1 MRNLSTGLAAMA
13 VLMALGAGVGHAA
26 DQDATARAREML
38 RRTQEALRDAQ
49 SANAD
54 LVRAKAETEQKL
66 QAATKQIDAAKSG
79 TKAAQ
84 ATQASLQ
91 TQLQAAQSAQAGLE
105 RRYNDVNERLAASN
119 SKLVD
124 TSKQLAAR
132 DAELEVVKQGLEQS
146 KTANLS
152 CENKNIALYGYAEEV
167 LKGYKNKGVWASLSQ
182 KEPVFG
188 LKEVDVEN
196 VVQEYQLKFDSQRV
210 KAAN

>member
-1 MRNLSTGLAAMA
+1 MRNLLTGLAALV
-13 VLMALGAGVGHAA
+13 VLIALGAGVGHAA

-38 RRTQEALRDAQ
+38 RRTQEALRDAP

-54 LVRAKAETEQKL
+54 LVRAKTETEQKL
-66 QAATKQIDAAKSG
+66 QAATRQIDAAKSG

-91 TQLQAAQSAQAGLE
+91 AQLQTAQSAQAELE
-105 RRYNDVNERLAASN
+105 RRYNDVNERLAATN
-119 SKLVD
+119 SKLID

-132 DAELEVVKQGLEQS
+132 DSELAEAKQGLEQS
-146 KTANLS
+146 KTMNLS
-152 CENKNIALYGYAEEV
+152 CENKNIALYGYAAEV
-167 LKGYKNKGVWASLSQ
+167 LQGYKNKGVWASLSQ

-188 LKEVDVEN
+188 LKEVGVEN
-196 VVQEYQLKFDSQRV
+196 VVQEYQLKFDSQKV